1 MCQAAQPPY
10 AATESHRV
18 GRNRKGKAMSPK
30 AIDIVVSIVIV
41 LIAVVLFVI
50 NVPAMLSPT

>member
-1 MCQAAQPPY
+1 
-10 AATESHRV
+10 
-18 GRNRKGKAMSPK
+18 MSPK